1 MPVKQRLAA
10 YYRAA
15 AARGRGLLARA
26 TTPWVR
32 EQLGAE
38 IAQCD
43 RMVEEIEGAAEPTPT
58 DPRHAVSASDVDQIK
73 VADAHQHLAPLG
85 VNRTSMVSCA
95 IP

>member
-1 MPVKQRLAA
+1 MPVKQRLAS

-15 AARGRGLLARA
+15 AARGRGLLTRA

-32 EQLGAE
+32 EQLAAE

-58 DPRHAVSASDVDQIK
+58 DPRQKTNPAK
-73 VADAHQHLAPLG
+73 RPGPAPK
-85 VNRTSMVSCA
+85 
-95 IP
+95 

>member
-1 MPVKQRLAA
+1 MLGQAMPVKQRLAA

-15 AARGRGLLARA
+15 AALGRGLLTRA
-26 TTPWVR
+26 TTPWLR

-58 DPRHAVSASDVDQIK
+58 DPRQK
-73 VADAHQHLAPLG
+73 TNRPAPK
-85 VNRTSMVSCA
+85 
-95 IP
+95 